1 MAESL
6 LHAAL
11 HKLPS
16 WIIPEGAQ
24 GVNSALFYLK
34 EVFTMGYEKIEKI
47 INALTIIQ
55 DICKTRPCD
64 MCPFKTS
71 DGECGISNKNPVWWD
86 INSFD
91 DWRAFK

>member
-1 MAESL
+1 MVRATTMVI
-6 LHAAL
+6 ARGM
-11 HKLPS
+11 KM
-16 WIIPEGAQ
+16 
-24 GVNSALFYLK
+24 GVQTDRLK